1 MLFFNFFF
9 FLMRL
14 FLIFNFSL
22 TYSNNFKYF
31 FIDIIIQNFKLINI
45 LLFNLCLVNSEIWR
59 FIHVFYLIFCLN
71 LLFFFEYFCKL
82 GVVSI
87 KFKMFTLYRFYI
99 YKDIPQL
106 RDCLSK
112 KISVWIMGLLL
123 FVCWELLKLMD

>member
-9 FLMRL
+9 FLKRL

-31 FIDIIIQNFKLINI
+31 FINIIIQNFNLINI
-45 LLFNLCLVNSEIWR
+45 LLFNLCLVNSEIRR

-82 GVVSI
+82 GVVSRKI
-87 KFKMFTLYRFYI
+87 KIFTLYRFYI
-99 YKDIPQL
+99 NKDIPQL
-106 RDCLSK
+106 RDYLSK
-112 KISVWIMGLLL
+112 KIMNFIIRYLIYLN
-123 FVCWELLKLMD
+123 